1 MRLGLQV
8 ERFDFPG
15 GNGAIGPTLGR
26 IGRDADDAGVSSLWV
41 MDHLFQ
47 IGHNGP
53 PEDPM
58 LEAYTALAF
67 LAGQTTR
74 ITLGSLV
81 TAAIYR
87 YPGVLVKTVTSLDV
101 LSGGRAWL
109 GIGAAWNEAESKA
122 LGIPFPP
129 LGERFERLEETLRI
143 AHAMWS
149 GDESPI
155 HGTHYQLE
163 RPLDSPPSIQRPHP
177 PILIGG
183 GGEQRTFRL
192 IARYADACNLFAP
205 NADYLKGKLSVLR
218 ERCDEVGRPWSEIE
232 KTALKR
238 LALDPGGDVAQQ
250 ALDQLAPL
258 AELGIDHAI
267 VQVNRFWE
275 PGAVE
280 RLADVVAA
288 VGPLVPAGR

>member
-1 MRLGLQV
+1 MKLGLQI
-8 ERFDFPG
+8 ERFDYLG
-15 GNGAIGPTLGR
+15 GTAAIGPTFGR
-26 IGRDADDAGVSSLWV
+26 IAREADDAGVSSLWV

-58 LEAYTALAF
+58 LEAYSALAF
-67 LAGQTTR
+67 AAGQTSR

-87 YPGVLVKTVTSLDV
+87 YPGVLIKTVTSLDV

-109 GIGAAWNEAESKA
+109 GIGAAWNEDESRA
-122 LGIPFPP
+122 LGIPFPS

-149 GDESPI
+149 GDETPI

-192 IARYADACNLFAP
+192 IATYADACNLFAP
-205 NADYLKGKLSVLR
+205 NADYVRAKLAVLR

-238 LALDPGGDVAQQ
+238 LALDASGDVGQQ

-267 VQVNRFWE
+267 IQIDRFWE
-275 PGAVE
+275 PGALDRLGAIVE
-280 RLADVVAA
+280 AVAPVV
-288 VGPLVPAGR
+288 PLGR